1 MSAPILLSQEDLS
14 SGAISITQLGT
25 ALANGETL
33 PTPKRPAPGIPALEL
48 TTDTIATGPKLILDP
63 TTFGLRLAGGSNSSV
78 EYWNSFLSDLIA
90 EARLGPTMASR
101 AYALLNT
108 VFYDLLVT
116 SSGKGRAV
124 YFDSTFSPPTS
135 LPLLDDLLD
144 QAAQHLLSE
153 WFQVWEENSD
163 GEKSPPETTI
173 SQDASS
179 WLGLQ
184 LQRIPKLNPYGLTSD
199 DEQNVNLATGRLME
213 EWIPEHVPID
223 DPDAPLQQPL
233 TPHWGELEGFSFL
246 NAAPLRPDGPEPF
259 LLLAEDQAWLDF
271 HTGLL
276 HLTNPITLNSSDAEH
291 GLVMDAGAYDLR
303 DPSLL
308 AQLIG
313 PVINPDFI
321 RQAQHVVDV
330 QTQLSEHQKLIAEF
344 WEDGSGSSFPPGT
357 WMSITAYM
365 ASKSKLSLADDIQ
378 LNFAVSQS
386 LGDAGI
392 AAWDAKYHFNYA
404 RPVRVIRD
412 LASLDLLK
420 GVNLESWSPYQLPG
434 SDPSPPF
441 PEYVSGH
448 SSFSAAAAGVLRT
461 YFGSDQLNLAITI
474 PAGGSR
480 FEPGITPMRSTTLFW
495 PTLTVAAED
504 AGASRLYGGIH
515 FDDGNQDGLTLGT
528 AVSERVLAQAQTY
541 AYDNLGQEIT
551 TPFLLANQAEVYA
564 SSEVVIDG
572 FFVEGITSLDLAGGD
587 DTLEIHP
594 GADLSGIFNGGTG
607 IDQLSFKDW
616 LEPVWLVM
624 DSPPLINSPLGEFSG
639 FETVIGGSAADRLEG
654 GKASMVFVGGA
665 GSDLLIGHGPADIAV
680 FSGPLSDYQL
690 HSLGVLA
697 EQQGGTGVDRDRLTG
712 IETLRFDD
720 GEWKIANL
728 FDRLA
733 TWLSIELVSADAV
746 TDQITVRLQREGYLA
761 KPLTITLAV
770 TEDYDINEHGS
781 QPSLPR
787 RTLASA
793 SSKDALPKWTV
804 TLPPDQTDLEVEL
817 PLEWMEHWE
826 GLETGFMQ
834 VSDVQID
841 TSNNPNPSGAA
852 TQVFWSESQHPFQ
865 LATTDSSIASI
876 AQQSLPLVPSLSYWV
891 AKGQSI
897 NIPLAVNLSVAQD
910 VSSQFSTW
918 RDGLRMSVEVP
929 SQYSTQWV
937 PEQKVPVSDPELSR
951 QWVESVGSSTTT
963 TRMEWSDLVHSAEG
977 EEQPL
982 GALRLTASPI
992 ANQDPLTGISLTLHD
1007 LNDDHS
1013 LQKQLIPVEVT
1024 NWSLDIDGDGAVKP
1038 FTDGLLAMRY
1048 LLKVRGASLINKT
1061 VNPTGRRQSVDEIT
1075 QWLDQGLQ
1083 DGWLDLDGDGESTAF
1098 GDGLMIMRGL
1108 FGMNGSA
1115 LLKGALSED
1124 SPLWPHSLLQQEGP
1138 DTASSRIMNRL
1149 DALTLV

>member
-1 MSAPILLSQEDLS
+1 
-14 SGAISITQLGT
+14 
-25 ALANGETL
+25 
-33 PTPKRPAPGIPALEL
+33 
-48 TTDTIATGPKLILDP
+48 
-63 TTFGLRLAGGSNSSV
+63 
-78 EYWNSFLSDLIA
+78 
-90 EARLGPTMASR
+90 
-101 AYALLNT
+101 
-108 VFYDLLVT
+108 
-116 SSGKGRAV
+116 
-124 YFDSTFSPPTS
+124 
-135 LPLLDDLLD
+135 
-144 QAAQHLLSE
+144 
-153 WFQVWEENSD
+153 
-163 GEKSPPETTI
+163 
-173 SQDASS
+173 
-179 WLGLQ
+179 
-184 LQRIPKLNPYGLTSD
+184 
-199 DEQNVNLATGRLME
+199 
-213 EWIPEHVPID
+213 
-223 DPDAPLQQPL
+223 
-233 TPHWGELEGFSFL
+233 
-246 NAAPLRPDGPEPF
+246 
-259 LLLAEDQAWLDF
+259 
-271 HTGLL
+271 
-276 HLTNPITLNSSDAEH
+276 
-291 GLVMDAGAYDLR
+291 
-303 DPSLL
+303 
-308 AQLIG
+308 
-313 PVINPDFI
+313 
-321 RQAQHVVDV
+321 
-330 QTQLSEHQKLIAEF
+330 
-344 WEDGSGSSFPPGT
+344 
-357 WMSITAYM
+357 M

-461 YFGSDQLNLAITI
+461 YFVRINLISRSQF
-474 PAGGSR
+474 PGGSR

-572 FFVEGITSLDLAGGD
+572 FFVEGITSLDLAAGD

-624 DSPPLINSPLGEFSG
+624 DSASINKLPLGEFSG

-665 GSDLLIGHGPADIAV
+665 GSDLVDWSWPCDIAV

-841 TSNNPNPSGAA
+841 TSNNPNPLALPPRCFGVKVSIPFSWLRQ
-852 TQVFWSESQHPFQ
+852 THP
-865 LATTDSSIASI
+865 
-876 AQQSLPLVPSLSYWV
+876 
-891 AKGQSI
+891 
-897 NIPLAVNLSVAQD
+897 
-910 VSSQFSTW
+910 
-918 RDGLRMSVEVP
+918 
-929 SQYSTQWV
+929 
-937 PEQKVPVSDPELSR
+937 
-951 QWVESVGSSTTT
+951 
-963 TRMEWSDLVHSAEG
+963 
-977 EEQPL
+977 
-982 GALRLTASPI
+982 SP
-992 ANQDPLTGISLTLHD
+992 Q
-1007 LNDDHS
+1007 
-1013 LQKQLIPVEVT
+1013 
-1024 NWSLDIDGDGAVKP
+1024 
-1038 FTDGLLAMRY
+1038 
-1048 LLKVRGASLINKT
+1048 
-1061 VNPTGRRQSVDEIT
+1061 
-1075 QWLDQGLQ
+1075 
-1083 DGWLDLDGDGESTAF
+1083 
-1098 GDGLMIMRGL
+1098 
-1108 FGMNGSA
+1108 
-1115 LLKGALSED
+1115 
-1124 SPLWPHSLLQQEGP
+1124 
-1138 DTASSRIMNRL
+1138 
-1149 DALTLV
+1149 